1 MGKRNQKSKLKGGN
15 RVMASKFMS
24 IVIAVLVMFF
34 SAAGIVQSAPE
45 LIPMYT
51 LPAGGTVY
59 VLGAGIVNVS
69 NKHMTGTKFV
79 QQASTGTLDIV
90 RKMMQKDMQKKSA
103 FGIFAT
109 VDGYNAY
116 KGNNEYTRRPFTN
129 LRAVTFINSTDL
141 YLVVRTKSPIQSYK
155 DCKGKRLGIGAAG
168 STMANTALF
177 LLEQHGITKDAFK
190 AQYYSY
196 REIVE
201 GIQDNS
207 LDGGFLTGG
216 FPIAAYTELATNF
229 DVRIIP
235 VDEAVLKKLSQYP
248 YYYRNVVK
256 AKSYKGID
264 KDVPIMGFMVGLHT
278 NANAD
283 PDLVYKMIKNLYENK
298 SAYYAVHSSA
308 KELTVKNAAKGFAEP
323 FHPGAEKY
331 LKEIGAL
338 KK

>member
-1 MGKRNQKSKLKGGN
+1 MTLKL
-15 RVMASKFMS
+15 ASVLFS
-24 IVIAVLVMFF
+24 AVLMLF
-34 SAAGIVQSAPE
+34 AAVPGSQAAQDLVP
-45 LIPMYT
+45 LYT

-59 VLGAGIVNVS
+59 VLGAGIVSVS
-69 NKHMTGTKFV
+69 NKYMGDVKFV

-90 RKMMQKDMQKKSA
+90 RKMMQKDAQKKDA
-103 FGIFAT
+103 FGIFAD
-109 VDGYNAY
+109 VDGFNAY
-116 KGNNEYTRRPFTN
+116 KGNNEYARKPFSN
-129 LRAVTFINSTDL
+129 LRAVSFINSTDI
-141 YLVVRTKSPIQSYK
+141 YLVVRANSAIQSYK

-177 LLEQHGITKDAFK
+177 LLEQHGVSKDGFK

-207 LDGGFLTGG
+207 LDGGFLAGG

-229 DVRIIP
+229 DVRIVP
-235 VDEAVLKKLSQYP
+235 VDEAVLQKLSQHP
-248 YYYRNVVK
+248 YYYRSVVK
-256 AKSYKGID
+256 AKSYKGVT
-264 KDVPIMGFMVGLHT
+264 KDVPIMGFYVGLHV
-278 NANAD
+278 NANAS
-283 PDLVYKMIKNLYENK
+283 PDLVYKMIKNLFEHK
-298 SAYYAVHSSA
+298 KDYYAIHSSA
-308 KELTVKNAAKGFAEP
+308 KELTVQNAQKGFAIP

>member
-1 MGKRNQKSKLKGGN
+1 MVLK
-15 RVMASKFMS
+15 VTSVLF
-24 IVIAVLVMFF
+24 AVVLLLVAVATGAQ
-34 SAAGIVQSAPE
+34 AAQE
-45 LIPMYT
+45 LVPLYT

-59 VLGAGIVNVS
+59 VLGAGIVSVS
-69 NKHMTGTKFV
+69 NKYMPTTKFV
-79 QQASTGTLDIV
+79 QQASSGTLDIV
-90 RKMMQKDMQKKSA
+90 RKMMQKDAQKKDA

-116 KGNNEYTRRPFTN
+116 KGNNEYARKPFAN
-129 LRAVTFINSTDL
+129 LRAVTFINSTDV
-141 YLVVRTKSPIQSYK
+141 YLVVRANSPIQSYK

-168 STMANTALF
+168 STMANTAMF
-177 LLEQHGITKDAFK
+177 LLEQHGVAKNDFK

-207 LDGGFLTGG
+207 LDGGFLAGG

-229 DVRIIP
+229 NVRIVP
-235 VDEAVLKKLSQYP
+235 VDETVLKNLSQYP
-248 YYYRNVVK
+248 YYYRTVVK
-256 AKSYKGID
+256 AKSYKGIN
-264 KDVPIMGFMVGLHT
+264 KDIPIMGFYVGLHA
-278 NANAD
+278 NANAS
-283 PDLVYKMIKNLYENK
+283 PDFVYKMIKNLFEHK
-298 SAYYAVHSSA
+298 SDYYVIHSSA
-308 KELTVKNAAKGFAEP
+308 KELTIQNASKGFAVP